1 MAEAGERKPRLLLCR
16 RNLLRK
22 SCKYGKRVYLW
33 PVIEPKQSNKMNTE
47 NIAAVKS
54 LIRNGGTLMN
64 FCGPRNAGL
73 RQRIIELLTGER
85 PPQGKA
91 GINIVER
98 EVYRAANIDVS
109 GHTLSACRTMVDQWA
124 NTATA

>member
-1 MAEAGERKPRLLLCR
+1 
-16 RNLLRK
+16 
-22 SCKYGKRVYLW
+22 
-33 PVIEPKQSNKMNTE
+33 MNTE

-64 FCGPRNAGL
+64 FCGPRNIGL